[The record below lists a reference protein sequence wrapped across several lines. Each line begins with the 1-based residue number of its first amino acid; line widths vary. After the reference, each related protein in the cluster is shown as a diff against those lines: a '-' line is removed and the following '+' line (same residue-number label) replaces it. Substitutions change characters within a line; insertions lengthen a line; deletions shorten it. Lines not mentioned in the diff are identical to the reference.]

1 MEVTTTEELEKLDS
15 YDGVIVGFGLNQIDD
30 GRACMLFVRRIVA
43 GEELTTTY
51 QIKPQELHTL
61 VRHIEFMLG

>member
-43 GEELTTTY
+43 GEDR
-51 QIKPQELHTL
+51 QAA
-61 VRHIEFMLG
+61 RA